1 MAIIEIVLI
10 SIGLAMDASTVS
22 LSVLDVNILYSSLMI
37 GVITVAMTYGIFK
50 IGTGLGGHY
59 LVNIY

>member
-1 MAIIEIVLI
+1 
-10 SIGLAMDASTVS
+10 MDASTVS